1 MTTMQRFDPF
11 REMRHFNRLF
21 NSPLWAAQR
30 WGAPLDDGVDHASE
44 ACSIP
49 MDVCLNDKALTVT
62 ASLPGFVADDVDV
75 SISPDRVLSVKASHQ
90 SEVSYEGEEYL
101 MRERRTGTFSRALR
115 LPNDLNLDDACVAL
129 EHGVLTVTVPVAEAA
144 QTRRLRISNA
154 SVADSA
160 QKTANGP
167 IGQPGAGLRP
177 APSFLSHPSH
187 LPGLGR

>member
-44 ACSIP
+44 ACSVP
-49 MDVCLNDKALTVT
+49 MNVCLNDKALTVT

-75 SISPDRVLSVKASHQ
+75 SISPDRILSVKASHQ

-115 LPNDLNLDDACVAL
+115 LPNDLNLDDAGVAL

-144 QTRRLRISNA
+144 QTRSLQISSA
-154 SVADSA
+154 SGADAS
-160 QKTANGP
+160 
-167 IGQPGAGLRP
+167 
-177 APSFLSHPSH
+177 
-187 LPGLGR
+187 